1 MRSSSK
7 FTVGSF
13 CRFDARRPRMAF
25 WPVYDAWR
33 GAVLQSGDTVSP
45 LSIFD
50 KEVGS
55 VGQKADSRVA
65 AE

>member
-1 MRSSSK
+1 
-7 FTVGSF
+7 
-13 CRFDARRPRMAF
+13 MAF